1 MKKYELTIKGNKYAV
16 EVKEFG
22 SKSAKVDVNGKI
34 FDVAVAFTGEP
45 QAVFIPPVPRQ
56 TAANRPVEQ
65 AVQVDTGSAD
75 GFGIKAPM
83 PGLILKILVKPGDV
97 VSVGQKVMSMEAMKM
112 ENDINTTVA
121 GTVKSIQVKE
131 GDNVKDHQ
139 TLITIG

>member
-1 MKKYELTIKGNKYAV
+1 MKKYELTIKGTKYAV

-22 SKSAKVDVNGKI
+22 AKSAKVDVNGKI

-45 QAVFIPPVPRQ
+45 QAVYTPPVQRQ
-56 TAANRPVEQ
+56 TASNRPVEQ
-65 AVQVDTGSAD
+65 SAPVESDLGS

-83 PGLILKILVKPGDV
+83 PGLILKILVKVGDV

-121 GTVKSIQVKE
+121 GTVKGVQVKE
-131 GDNVKDHQ
+131 GDNVKEHQ